1 MKNEE
6 IIELTDVIE
15 EGGAI
20 TSGLGDFPA
29 EQAVDPS
36 QLDDEL
42 DALLAD
48 VLPAKDPVAD
58 LKEVPSPHKVFQPT
72 TTEVVGEGSLL
83 DPGAPDEL
91 DIFAQAP
98 LPPESPTEP
107 SRQDQAE
114 PDVPPA
120 PATQKMAAM
129 TPAEPEEHPSSTLHP
144 MGPPENTEEVLLTEP
159 NLGAEPSDLLVEPDL
174 AQDDEEP
181 TYPPLA
187 PSPLPQDPEQLPFF
201 PALMERMGQHMDER
215 LGSIVRSLEE
225 RLAPADLEAALAPLR
240 QDLAELRDQLAAF
253 PTPATSA
260 VATPGPPHPLPEEAA
275 ALRQA
280 VAAQNAEIE
289 ALRALIAARDAEV
302 AAFKQQL
309 AARDAQIT
317 ALGARLEAMATAMET
332 QGPAIQSALEARL
345 QTLIEREAPRV
356 AAQAIREELAQLMAE
371 GEHN

>member
-1 MKNEE
+1 MKDEE
-6 IIELTDVIE
+6 IIDLTDIVE
-15 EGGAI
+15 EGRAI

-48 VLPAKDPVAD
+48 VLPEQDPLAD
-58 LKEVPSPHKVFQPT
+58 LKEAPSSQEVFQPT
-72 TTEVVGEGSLL
+72 TTEVVGEDILL
-83 DPGAPDEL
+83 APEAPDEL

-98 LPPESPTEP
+98 LPPEAPTEP
-107 SRQDQAE
+107 ARQDQAE
-114 PDVPPA
+114 PDIPPTPTA
-120 PATQKMAAM
+120 QEMATM
-129 TPAEPEEHPSSTLHP
+129 TPAEPEVQPTSTLQP
-144 MGPPENTEEVLLTEP
+144 MDLPENTEEVLLTEP

-174 AQDDEEP
+174 AQDGEP
-181 TYPPLA
+181 ASPPLAA

-201 PALMERMGQHMDER
+201 AALMDRVGQHMDER
-215 LGSIVRSLEE
+215 LGGIVRSLEE

-240 QDLAELRDQLAAF
+240 QDLAELRDQLAA
-253 PTPATSA
+253 PTTPTAPAVVS
-260 VATPGPPHPLPEEAA
+260 PGPTTPFPEEAA

-302 AAFKQQL
+302 AALKQQL

-317 ALGARLEAMATAMET
+317 ALGARLDTMATALET

-356 AAQAIREELAQLMAE
+356 AAQAIREELAQLLAE
-371 GEHN
+371 GEHS